1 VATNTQ
7 ATEEDVGMVAA
18 ATALA
23 RGAADGGKAARS
35 ARGLDSGVKRS
46 KKGASHPREMELLLA
61 ATRKLSN
68 AQAWCDLRPILDA
81 IQATNTC
88 QGEGRDPAPDWH
100 CIRLACLPV

>member
-1 VATNTQ
+1 
-7 ATEEDVGMVAA
+7 MVAA

-61 ATRKLSN
+61 ATRKLAN
-68 AQAWCDLRPILDA
+68 AQAWCDLTAHPQPTHVRERV
-81 IQATNTC
+81 AT
-88 QGEGRDPAPDWH
+88 
-100 CIRLACLPV
+100 CI

>member
-1 VATNTQ
+1 
-7 ATEEDVGMVAA
+7 MVAA

-61 ATRKLSN
+61 ATRKLAN
-68 AQAWCDLRPILDA
+68 AQAWCYIYIYKDLRPSP
-81 IQATNTC
+81 T
-88 QGEGRDPAPDWH
+88 
-100 CIRLACLPV
+100 LACGH